1 MGGSRPKSLA
11 SLGLA
16 PKPQQSASPR
26 PAASASPHPIPVGP
40 RTPTSSLATNA
51 ASWSTSLRAQN
62 APTPPV
68 PSGSVAPS
76 TGILAA
82 RRAAATGAPAPP
94 PVGSRRTP
102 PHAGP
107 GGPAYGFPVDAAAYG
122 GMDGSLL
129 EPPDAQAAA
138 DGAEAVA
145 ALNKMS
151 AALVSVAGALRSA
164 ASLEW
169 RGAVSLTGLPFR
181 HCRRSRR
188 GTRSAGSTVA

>member
-1 MGGSRPKSLA
+1 MPVSTHVQLGHPATPGVGGSRPKSLA

-26 PAASASPHPIPVGP
+26 PAASGSPHPIPVGP

-82 RRAAATGAPAPP
+82 RRAAATAAPVPP
-94 PVGSRRTP
+94 PVGVRRTP
-102 PHAGP
+102 PHAGL
-107 GGPAYGFPVDAAAYG
+107 GGAPAYGFPVDAAGYG

-151 AALVSVAGALRSA
+151 AALVSVAGATKISA
-164 ASLEW
+164 RNGLEW
-169 RGAVSLTGLPFR
+169 
-181 HCRRSRR
+181 SR
-188 GTRSAGSTVA
+188 